1 MQQLKVCLGNAAMS
15 VQQFFLIVHVQHV
28 ADCMVAFSLIQVFAG
43 LGVEKACRM
52 LCEGHEC
59 SDALTDVCAYADAA
73 AACAY
78 MCWVEFCSVR
88 EFLRQKQLQRR
99 HEGRRQQGRRTRPA
113 NQAFQVM
120 SQTIACSCQ
129 ASCPKPSGCCLLQ
142 MH

>member
-1 MQQLKVCLGNAAMS
+1 MLLQQLKVCLGNAAMS
-15 VQQFFLIVHVQHV
+15 VQHSSLILHVQHV
-28 ADCMVAFSLIQVFAG
+28 AKCIGGFFLIQVFAG
-43 LGVEKACRM
+43 LGVEKACWT

-73 AACAY
+73 AVCAY

-88 EFLRQKQLQRR
+88 EFVRQKQLQRR
-99 HEGRRQQGRRTRPA
+99 RRGRRQQGRRTRPA

-120 SQTIACSCQ
+120 SCSCQ
-129 ASCPKPSGCCLLQ
+129 TSCPKPSGCCLLQ